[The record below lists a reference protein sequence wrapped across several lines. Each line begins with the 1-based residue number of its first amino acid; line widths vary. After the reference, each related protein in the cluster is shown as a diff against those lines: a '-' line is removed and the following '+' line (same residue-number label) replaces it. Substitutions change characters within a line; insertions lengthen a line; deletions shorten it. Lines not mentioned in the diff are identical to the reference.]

1 MVLSYQRCNST
12 SWDFN
17 RKSYERRKRPKRVLV
32 PLQTGKRIK
41 ILVGHNISF
50 DINIVGAE
58 LIRTG
63 VECVV
68 QNKSSICT
76 MKSTVN
82 FCALPGKFGYK
93 WATLEELYFK
103 LFGKS
108 FLDAHSA
115 MNDIKATKD
124 CFFELKKLNII

>member
-1 MVLSYQRCNST
+1 
-12 SWDFN
+12 
-17 RKSYERRKRPKRVLV
+17 
-32 PLQTGKRIK
+32 
-41 ILVGHNISF
+41 LVGHNISF